1 MRIIIRTPK
10 IMDTGNLYDLAEG
23 QIKGFTRSS
32 VRAKIFLCLKDG
44 PMVVRDIERS
54 IGTRPSTILH
64 SVKDMID
71 DGIVAKTSKGYEL
84 TNIGKIQAILL
95 NDLISCIVALDQN
108 KDFWQSH
115 DISGIPIELQKK
127 IGMLTESE
135 VFRSDSLSILKT
147 QEFYLSEI
155 NKAKYIYGVSPI
167 HGPGYAQAM
176 ASAVARGSQVYLILT
191 NKILDMVVKENREAL
206 TSLLTSEEFHLYS
219 IENDLT
225 VAFTVT
231 DRILSLGLFRQDG
244 GYDVSSD
251 LNCRGE
257 QALLWGKELFDYYLC
272 RSKPIHSL

>member
-1 MRIIIRTPK
+1 
-10 IMDTGNLYDLAEG
+10 MDTGNLYDLAEG

-54 IGTRPSTILH
+54 IGTRTSTILH

-71 DGIVAKTSKGYEL
+71 DGLVAKTSKGYEL

-135 VFRSDSLSILKT
+135 VLKDDTVAILSTQEYFISELKMAKVDIWRFSYYCARLCRSDSICCGEGLSGR
-147 QEFYLSEI
+147 FDI
-155 NKAKYIYGVSPI
+155 NK
-167 HGPGYAQAM
+167 
-176 ASAVARGSQVYLILT
+176 
-191 NKILDMVVKENREAL
+191 KILDIVIKENSDAL
-206 TSLLTSEEFHLYS
+206 QHLLSIEGFRLYS
-219 IENDLT
+219 IEDDIT

-231 DRILSLGLFRQDG
+231 DRILSLGLFR
-244 GYDVSSD
+244 
-251 LNCRGE
+251 
-257 QALLWGKELFDYYLC
+257 A
-272 RSKPIHSL
+272 

>member
-1 MRIIIRTPK
+1 
-10 IMDTGNLYDLAEG
+10 MDTGNLYDLAEG

-108 KDFWQSH
+108 KNFWRSH
-115 DISGIPIELQKK
+115 DISGIPIDLQKK

-135 VFRSDSLSILKT
+135 VLKDDTGTILST
-147 QEFYLSEI
+147 QEYFISELKMARQI
-155 NKAKYIYGVSPI
+155 CGVSPI
-167 HGPGYAQAM
+167 IVPGYAEAI
-176 ASAVARGSQVYLILT
+176 AFAVEKGSQVDLIVT
-191 NKILDMVVKENREAL
+191 KKIMDIIIKENSHAL
-206 TSLLTSEEFHLYS
+206 QYLLSTKGFRLYS
-219 IENDLT
+219 IEDGIT

-231 DRILSLGLFRQDG
+231 DRILSLGLFRHDG

-251 LNCRGE
+251 LNCEGE
-257 QALLWGKELFDYYLC
+257 KALIWGKELFDHYLH
-272 RSKPIHSL
+272 RSKPVYSI